1 MHYAQNAGINIA
13 YQIVGDG
20 SIDLILVCGT
30 CSHLELF
37 WSAPEG
43 RQMFEDLGR
52 TFRVIL
58 FDKPGTG
65 LSDPVPAA
73 PTIDQRTADVMA
85 VLDAAGSERA
95 VVVGYSEG
103 GLPALM
109 LAATRPERVEA
120 LVLLETAVSM
130 DWHEDMEVP
139 RSHYERFWDRLDQAC
154 DAWGQGVLLSALAPT
169 WAADPRYRPLL
180 GPAEQT
186 CMSPSMARSVL
197 QSYRGQDL
205 RQVAPLIR
213 VPTIV
218 LQSHNDFVTHEMGRE
233 AARRIPGATFVEL
246 PGRDHIVWIQNA
258 ERVVDAIEEFVT
270 GRPASPHD
278 EDRVLTT
285 VVSTDIVDS
294 TRRLAEMGD
303 ARWRATLAE
312 HDRLMDDLLAR
323 LEGFA
328 VKHTGD
334 GRLCH
339 FPRPARAVRFALA
352 MVEAARTCGLEIR
365 AGIHTGECEVVGND
379 LFGLAVNVGCRVAAC
394 AAPGQVLVSS
404 TVKDL
409 VIGSGLAFAPDGER
423 ELKGV
428 PGTWSLYRCVDDR
441 PGPLVGEGY
450 DTDVRGRTDRSASAS
465 S

>member
-1 MHYAQNAGINIA
+1 VHYAQNAGINIA
-13 YQIVGDG
+13 YQVVGG
-20 SIDLILVCGT
+20 GAVDLILVCGT

-37 WSAPEG
+37 WSDPDA

-73 PTIDQRTADVMA
+73 PTIDQRTDDVVA
-85 VLDAAGSERA
+85 VLDAVGSERA

-103 GLPALM
+103 GLPAMM

-130 DWHEDMEVP
+130 QWREDMEVP
-139 RSHYERFWDRLDQAC
+139 RAHYERFWATLDEAC
-154 DAWGQGVLLSALAPT
+154 QAWGQGVLLSALAPT
-169 WAADPRYRPLL
+169 WAADPRYQPLM

-205 RQVAPLIR
+205 CEVARTIGA
-213 VPTIV
+213 PTIV
-218 LQSHNDFVTHEMGRE
+218 LQGHNDFVTHEMGRE
-233 AARRIPGATFVEL
+233 AARRIPGARFVEL
-246 PGRDHIVWIQNA
+246 PGRDHIVWIHNA
-258 ERVVDAIEEFVT
+258 ERVVDAIVEFVT
-270 GRPASPHD
+270 GRPAAPHD
-278 EDRVLTT
+278 HDRVLTT

-294 TRRLAEMGD
+294 TRRLADMGD
-303 ARWRATLAE
+303 ARWRAVLAE
-312 HDRLMDDLLAR
+312 HDRLMDDLLDR
-323 LEGFA
+323 LEGVA

-339 FPRPARAVRFALA
+339 FARPARAVRFAVA
-352 MVEAARTCGLEIR
+352 MTEAARTCGLEIR
-365 AGIHTGECEVVGND
+365 AGLHTGECEAVGTD
-379 LFGLAVNVGCRVAAC
+379 LFGLAVNVACRVAAC
-394 AAPGQVLVSS
+394 AAPSEVLVSS

-409 VIGSGLAFAPDGER
+409 VIGSGLVFEDRGAR

-428 PGTWSLYRCVDDR
+428 PGTWPLYRCADDR
-441 PGPLVGEGY
+441 PGPLVAEGY
-450 DTDVRGRTDRSASAS
+450 DTDVRARPARSALPSA
-465 S
+465 